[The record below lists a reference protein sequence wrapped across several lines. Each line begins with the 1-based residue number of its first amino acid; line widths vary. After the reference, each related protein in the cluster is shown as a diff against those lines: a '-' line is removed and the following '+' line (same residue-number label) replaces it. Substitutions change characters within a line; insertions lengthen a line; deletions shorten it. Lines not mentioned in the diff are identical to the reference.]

1 MQPPLISVLTGTTA
15 SRHLFWRN
23 VVRNFL
29 HQTYPNKELIILDD
43 GHDQLSRPERD
54 FWSNLTDP
62 RIKHVRQAGHLTVPQ
77 KHGALT
83 QAACG
88 EYMATFDDDDYYSPD
103 YLSFMYA
110 ELVERNVSLVKLGAW
125 PQFIGG
131 WENDFGRKVLSGS
144 MWQLNVTG
152 SPTSLG
158 YGFSYFFSRAAA
170 RATVHIWWDGRHTW
184 DSDWVGALQ
193 AAGYRV
199 AVTNKHPTWLVIKIQ
214 HGENESRPWSALL
227 KPLFANSS
235 RAKDLLAPVL
245 PVELRAA
252 HYNNKRW
259 K

>member
-1 MQPPLISVLTGTTA
+1 MPPLNAAGPLLLLEPQLAPFKAVFCLYVPLVLLTISA
-15 SRHLFWRN
+15 SA
-23 VVRNFL
+23 
-29 HQTYPNKELIILDD
+29 DD

-152 SPTSLG
+152 SPASLG

-199 AVTNKHPTWLVIKIQ
+199 AVTNKHPTWLVIKVSI
-214 HGENESRPWSALL
+214 R
-227 KPLFANSS
+227 
-235 RAKDLLAPVL
+235 
-245 PVELRAA
+245 LRLIKASQ
-252 HYNNKRW
+252 
-259 K
+259 